1 MEAQALGQGRLFS
14 WRRLVVGAAV
24 VLGLG
29 LIGTAIGGFVWLH
42 GYAPLAGQRSAF
54 GFTRPDG
61 VMVEPVTGSE
71 GVEVF
76 FPRYRKHGT
85 FRLLT
90 SIVNHG
96 RFTVTMLG
104 VPKIAYD
111 ESYALR
117 FAGIEATSSRDP
129 KFHGLPVDADHP
141 IRLRPGH
148 EQYVVVVYRW
158 LWQCEGGQPPH
169 FWSTSAPSTYAS
181 GYRALPVRI
190 RYARFFEKTQTL
202 QLPFAITLVCRGT
215 LGSPAV
221 AG

>member
-1 MEAQALGQGRLFS
+1 
-14 WRRLVVGAAV
+14 
-24 VLGLG
+24 
-29 LIGTAIGGFVWLH
+29 
-42 GYAPLAGQRSAF
+42 
-54 GFTRPDG
+54 
-61 VMVEPVTGSE
+61 MVEPVTGSG

-104 VPKIAYD
+104 LPKIAYD
-111 ESYALR
+111 ESYALQ
-117 FAGIEATSSRDP
+117 FASIEATSSRDP
-129 KFHGLPVDADHP
+129 KYHGLPVDADHP

-158 LWQCEGGQPPH
+158 LWQCKGGQPPH
-169 FWSTSAPSTYAS
+169 FWSTSASSTTAS

-190 RYARFFEKTQTL
+190 RYARFFKKTQTL
-202 QLPFAITLVCRGT
+202 QLPFAITLACRGA

-221 AG
+221 TG